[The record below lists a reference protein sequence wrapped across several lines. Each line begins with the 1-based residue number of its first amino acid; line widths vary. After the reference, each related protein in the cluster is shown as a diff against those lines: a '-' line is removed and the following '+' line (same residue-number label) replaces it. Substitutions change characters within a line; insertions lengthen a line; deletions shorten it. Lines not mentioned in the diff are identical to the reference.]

1 MSNQP
6 AALPAKARLIDNVP
20 LIIICLVLIDSLHFV
35 FAKML
40 VPYLPPVTSAFY
52 VLGVATVQLGVF
64 AQLQGSLQWLT
75 FRRSAWLFLTIGFL
89 IATSTAMNY
98 VAVEFVDPGTASL
111 LAKAGILF
119 SLGFS
124 LFWLKEHLNR
134 WQGAGVVLTLIGVFV
149 ITFQPGDYFRLGS
162 LLVIGSTFL
171 YAIHT
176 ALVKR
181 YTEHISL
188 VEFFFFRL
196 LATSSFL
203 FLFTAAGNNLV
214 WPSGRAWLILI
225 IAGTVDVLISRTLYY
240 KSLRL
245 LTMSM
250 HTIVMT
256 LSPVIAVLWSIF
268 LFETPFTWQQAVGG
282 AGILVGVAIVMLKQ
296 TPKPARQIAPA
307 APPVES
313 SPQPRRSL

>member
-6 AALPAKARLIDNVP
+6 AALTTQPRLIDNVP
-20 LIIICLVLIDSLHFV
+20 LIIICLLLIDSLHFV

-40 VPYLPPVTSAFY
+40 LPYLPPVTSAFY

-75 FRRSAWLFLTIGFL
+75 FRRNAWLFLTIGFL

-98 VAVEFVDPGTASL
+98 AAVEFVDPGTASL
-111 LAKAGILF
+111 LSKAGILF

-134 WQGAGVVLTLIGVFV
+134 WQGVGVLLALIGVFV
-149 ITFQPGDYFRLGS
+149 ITFQPGDYFRVGS
-162 LLVIGSTFL
+162 LLVLGSTFL
-171 YAIHT
+171 YAIHA

-188 VEFFFFRL
+188 IEFFFFRL

-203 FLFTAAGNNLV
+203 FLFTAAGNRLV
-214 WPSGRAWLILI
+214 WPSGQAWLILI

-256 LSPVIAVLWSIF
+256 LSPVIAVIWSLF
-268 LFETPFTWQQAVGG
+268 LFEAPFTWQQAVGG
-282 AGILVGVAIVMLKQ
+282 VGILAGVVMVTLKQ
-296 TPKPARQIAPA
+296 TPAPARQIAPA

-313 SPQPRRSL
+313 SPRPRRSP